1 MKVTC
6 VGIDST
12 AQQTVK
18 LTPEMLAATGARYS
32 RNNEGLEAILSKVE
46 GMDPDKAV
54 DSIFK
59 MVDYGHRSITDM
71 APVAMFIDDVSLWMA
86 LRLWQWS
93 PTAGGQES
101 STRYVKLKLE
111 NIVKPPKADSDYN
124 DLMAEAFAAYE
135 TAYEIWSEAAEV
147 DPSLMNLPDEIK
159 KGDKALPRM
168 RRNFAF
174 DRARYFLP
182 MSCQTNVMLEMSA
195 RGWVDLIKM
204 LWSDYNAESVELAE
218 LMTENLGLATPRLTR
233 HARPDESF
241 SSGLAKEL
249 ETVRKTAYEQ
259 TPLSVSML
267 HSAGAYCEITPPK
280 MKENDLQAAIVGDL
294 EDHNGRYD
302 YFGPTIRRTAVRFG
316 WAALTIAELRDL
328 NRHRTGT
335 KTFDLT
341 PVGCYF
347 ADDQVSKLSLS
358 NPDAAKDL
366 DGLRECGERLVARA
380 LKMAQKGDPS
390 YVYYLPL
397 GAQCAYEHITT
408 ADKFLYQCELRTGL
422 GAHYTYAARMREVL
436 ACWHGRFPATK
447 TMIVPGT
454 AEPE

>member
-12 AQQTVK
+12 AQQEIT

-32 RNNEGLEAILSKVE
+32 RNNEGLEAILAKVE

-54 DSIFK
+54 DSIFN

-71 APVAMFIDDVSLWMA
+71 APVSMFIDDVSLWMA
-86 LRLWQWS
+86 LRLWQWC

-101 STRYVKLKLE
+101 STRYVKLHSE
-111 NIVKPPKADSDYN
+111 NIVRPPKVDSDYD
-124 DLMAEAFAAYE
+124 DLMNEAFEAYN
-135 TAYEIWSEAAEV
+135 TAYEVWTEVAEEY
-147 DPSLMNLPDEIK
+147 PNLMNLPPDIK
-159 KGDKALPRM
+159 VGDKKIARM

-182 MSCQTNVMLEMSA
+182 MCCQTNVMLMMQA

-204 LWSDYNAESVELAE
+204 LWSDYNAESVEIAA
-218 LMTENLGLATPRLTR
+218 LMTEGLGLATPRLTR
-233 HARPDESF
+233 HARVDESF
-241 SSGLAKEL
+241 SKGLAKEL

-259 TPLSVSML
+259 SQESVSRL
-267 HSAGAYCEITPPK
+267 RGAGPYCEITPPS
-280 MKENDLQAAIVGDL
+280 MKEDELQAAIVGDL
-294 EDHNGRYD
+294 EDHQGRYD
-302 YFGPTIRRTAVRFG
+302 YFGPTVRKTVVRFG
-316 WAALTIAELRDL
+316 WKALTIAELRDL

-335 KTFDLT
+335 KDFDLT

-347 ADDQVSKLSLS
+347 ADDQVHKLANFDSLL
-358 NPDAAKDL
+358 AKDL
-366 DGLRECGERLVARA
+366 DDLRPVGEKMVQRA
-380 LKMAQKGDPS
+380 LKLAQKGDPS

-397 GAQCAYEHITT
+397 GAQCAYEHVTT

-436 ACWHGRFPATK
+436 NLWHSRFPATR